1 MQSSLSR
8 QESINLIKRFRKQT
22 QRSLN
27 TADDA
32 AKAPAAQPKSKVKP
46 ANSQMEERASENVNA
61 PGDDQ
66 GILDASVYCKDEI
79 DDGADILERMPFDA
93 DETLLQ
99 EGNHLLLQTL
109 DSFLSKFFDQKL
121 KSRETEERNLNEGE
135 LPLPPPVLALS
146 LSGGVDSMVLLKLLS
161 CNWLRERHGNY
172 VVLSLHVNYG
182 NRGEVGISILACSL
196 ALEMR
201 KISESLTIF
210 LDLTSITLYF
220 LVFLRQ

>member
-32 AKAPAAQPKSKVKP
+32 AKAPAAQSKSNVKP

-93 DETLLQ
+93 DETQCAYLRSAPFFTLSS
-99 EGNHLLLQTL
+99 GRTHVFNLLLN
-109 DSFLSKFFDQKL
+109 S
-121 KSRETEERNLNEGE
+121 
-135 LPLPPPVLALS
+135 
-146 LSGGVDSMVLLKLLS
+146 
-161 CNWLRERHGNY
+161 
-172 VVLSLHVNYG
+172 
-182 NRGEVGISILACSL
+182 
-196 ALEMR
+196 
-201 KISESLTIF
+201 
-210 LDLTSITLYF
+210 
-220 LVFLRQ
+220 